1 MNRQQTSFS
10 CKKNKAAHTF
20 YSIGMRKHSDK
31 KVIYAALIGNSA
43 IAIMKFIVAAISGS
57 AAMLAE
63 GFHSAA
69 DSGNQ
74 IMLLVGHA
82 RSGKPPDDRHPFGYG
97 KELYFW
103 AFVVAVSIF
112 FVGAALS
119 IYEGINKLIH
129 PEPVKS
135 IILPLVVLGLAMI
148 FEAYPWWIAFSE
160 ARKIKT
166 GKGFTSFMD
175 MAVRSKN
182 PTVLVVLFEDTAALI
197 GLLVAAVGITLAY
210 TTKMSIFDAIASIL
224 IGVVLLVLALFL
236 ARETKELLIGE
247 SAGRRDREKISQA
260 ICTMPEI
267 SQCGSLLTMH
277 LGPDDIL
284 VNIDVEFVDGLS
296 TDELEAAIDRLES
309 RVKEVVPTA
318 TKIYIEAK
326 AVKKK
331 SAIAANPSG
340 RFRDPPSERES

>member
-1 MNRQQTSFS
+1 M
-10 CKKNKAAHTF
+10 K
-20 YSIGMRKHSDK
+20 KHSDK
-31 KVIYAALIGNSA
+31 KVIYAALVGNSA
-43 IAIMKFIVAAISGS
+43 IAVMKFVVAAVSGS

-69 DSGNQ
+69 DTGNQ
-74 IMLLVGHA
+74 IMLLIGHSRA
-82 RSGKPPDDRHPFGYG
+82 KKPADDNHPFGYG

-119 IYEGINKLIH
+119 IYEGIDKLLH
-129 PEPVKS
+129 PEPMRS
-135 IILPLVVLGLAMI
+135 LLLPLVVLGLAVI
-148 FEAYPWWIAFSE
+148 FEGYPWWIAFSE
-160 ARKIKT
+160 AKKLKT

-175 MAVRSKN
+175 MAVRAKN
-182 PTVLVVLFEDTAALI
+182 PTVLVVLFEDSAALI
-197 GLLVAAVGITLAY
+197 GLLVAAVGITLSY
-210 TTKMSIFDAIASIL
+210 TTEMSIFDALASIL

-247 SAGRRDREKISQA
+247 SAARRDREKIRTA

-267 SQCGSLLTMH
+267 RQCGTLLTMH

-284 VNIDVEFVDGLS
+284 VNIDVEFVDHLS
-296 TDELEAAIDRLES
+296 TDELEAAIDRIES
-309 RVKEVVPTA
+309 EVKEVVPTA

-326 AVKKK
+326 ALKKK
-331 SAIAANPSG
+331 MA
-340 RFRDPPSERES
+340 

>member
-1 MNRQQTSFS
+1 
-10 CKKNKAAHTF
+10 
-20 YSIGMRKHSDK
+20 MRKHSDK

-43 IAIMKFIVAAISGS
+43 IAVMKFIVASISGS

-74 IMLLVGHA
+74 IMLLIGHA
-82 RSGKPPDDRHPFGYG
+82 RSGKPPDEKHPFGYG

-119 IYEGINKLIH
+119 IYEGINKLLH

-135 IILPLVVLGLAMI
+135 LFLSLVVLGLAMV

-160 ARKIKT
+160 ARSIRE
-166 GKGFTSFMD
+166 GKGYSSLMD

-182 PTVLVVLFEDTAALI
+182 PTIMVVLFEDSAALV
-197 GLLVAAVGITLAY
+197 GLLIAAVGITLAY

-247 SAGRRDREKISQA
+247 SAGRRDREKIHQT
-260 ICTMPEI
+260 ICSMPEI

-284 VNIDVEFVDGLS
+284 VNIDVEFVDDLS
-296 TDELEAAIDRLES
+296 TDEVEAAIDRIES
-309 RVKEVVPTA
+309 RVKEAVPSA

-326 AVKKK
+326 AIKKK
-331 SAIAANPSG
+331 FASFTKTN
-340 RFRDPPSERES
+340 

>member
-1 MNRQQTSFS
+1 M
-10 CKKNKAAHTF
+10 K
-20 YSIGMRKHSDK
+20 KHSDK

-43 IAIMKFIVAAISGS
+43 IAVMKFIVAVISGS

-74 IMLLVGHA
+74 IMLLIGHSRA
-82 RSGKPPDDRHPFGYG
+82 KKPPDDRHPFGYG

-119 IYEGINKLIH
+119 IYEGIDKLIH

-135 IILPLVVLGLAMI
+135 IIFPLVVLGLAMI

-247 SAGRRDREKISQA
+247 SAGRRDREKINQA
-260 ICTMPEI
+260 ICSMSEI
-267 SQCGSLLTMH
+267 RQCGSLLTMH

-284 VNIDVEFVDGLS
+284 VNIDVEFIDGLS
-296 TDELEAAIDRLES
+296 TDELEAAIDQIES
-309 RVKEVVPTA
+309 RVKEVVPTV

-340 RFRDPPSERES
+340 

>member
-1 MNRQQTSFS
+1 M
-10 CKKNKAAHTF
+10 K
-20 YSIGMRKHSDK
+20 KHSDK

-43 IAIMKFIVAAISGS
+43 IAVMKFIVAAISGS

-74 IMLLVGHA
+74 IMLLVGHSRA
-82 RSGKPPDDRHPFGYG
+82 KKPPDERHPFGYG

-119 IYEGINKLIH
+119 LYEGIDKLIH

-135 IILPLVVLGLAMI
+135 LFLPLVVLGLAMI

-160 ARKIKT
+160 ARHLKK
-166 GKGFTSFMD
+166 GKGYKSLMD

-182 PTVLVVLFEDTAALI
+182 PTILVVLFEDSAALV

-210 TTKMSIFDAIASIL
+210 TTKMSIFDSIASIL
-224 IGVVLLVLALFL
+224 IGLILLVLALFL

-247 SAGRRDREKISQA
+247 SAGRRDREKIHET
-260 ICTMPEI
+260 ICSMPEI
-267 SQCGSLLTMH
+267 RQCGRLLTMH

-284 VNIDVEFVDGLS
+284 VNIDVEFVDHLS
-296 TDELEAAIDRLES
+296 TDELEAAIDRIES
-309 RVKEVVPTA
+309 QVKKAVPTA

-331 SAIAANPSG
+331 LASG
-340 RFRDPPSERES
+340 TKAS

>member
-1 MNRQQTSFS
+1 M
-10 CKKNKAAHTF
+10 K
-20 YSIGMRKHSDK
+20 KHSDK
-31 KVIYAALIGNSA
+31 KVIYAALVGNSA
-43 IAIMKFIVAAISGS
+43 IAVMKFIVAAISGS

-74 IMLLVGHA
+74 IMLLIGHSRA
-82 RSGKPPDDRHPFGYG
+82 KKPADDNHPFGYG

-119 IYEGINKLIH
+119 IYEGIDKLLH
-129 PEPVKS
+129 PEPMRS
-135 IILPLVVLGLAMI
+135 LILPLVVLGLAMI

-160 ARKIKT
+160 AKKLKT
-166 GKGFTSFMD
+166 GKGFASFMD

-182 PTVLVVLFEDTAALI
+182 PTVLVVLFEDSAALI
-197 GLLVAAVGITLAY
+197 GLLVAAIGITLSY
-210 TTKMSIFDAIASIL
+210 TTEMSIFDAIASIL
-224 IGVVLLVLALFL
+224 IGVVLLMLALFL

-247 SAGRRDREKISQA
+247 SAARRDREKIHTS
-260 ICTMPEI
+260 ICSMPEI
-267 SQCGSLLTMH
+267 RQCGTLLTMH

-284 VNIDVEFVDGLS
+284 VNIDVEFVDHLS
-296 TDELEAAIDRLES
+296 TDELEAAIDRIES
-309 RVKEVVPTA
+309 QVKEVVPTA

-326 AVKKK
+326 ALKKK
-331 SAIAANPSG
+331 MV
-340 RFRDPPSERES
+340 

>member
-247 SAGRRDREKISQA
+247 SAGRRDREKN
-260 ICTMPEI
+260 T
-267 SQCGSLLTMH
+267 
-277 LGPDDIL
+277 
-284 VNIDVEFVDGLS
+284 
-296 TDELEAAIDRLES
+296 
-309 RVKEVVPTA
+309 
-318 TKIYIEAK
+318 
-326 AVKKK
+326 
-331 SAIAANPSG
+331 
-340 RFRDPPSERES
+340 

>member
-1 MNRQQTSFS
+1 M
-10 CKKNKAAHTF
+10 K
-20 YSIGMRKHSDK
+20 KHSDK

-43 IAIMKFIVAAISGS
+43 IGVMKFIVAAISGS

-74 IMLLVGHA
+74 LMLLIGLA
-82 RSGKPPDDRHPFGYG
+82 RAKRPADDKHPFGYG

-112 FVGAALS
+112 VVGAALS
-119 IYEGINKLIH
+119 IYEGINKLFH

-135 IILPLVVLGLAMI
+135 LMLPLVVLGLAMA

-160 ARKIKT
+160 AKKLKR
-166 GKGFTSFMD
+166 GKGIYGYMD
-175 MAVRSKN
+175 MAIRSKN
-182 PTVLVVLFEDTAALI
+182 PTVMVVLFEDSAALI
-197 GLLVAAVGITLAY
+197 GLGIAAVGITVAH
-210 TTKMSIFDAIASIL
+210 TTRMVIFDAIASIV
-224 IGVVLLVLALFL
+224 IGVVLLLLAVFL
-236 ARETKELLIGE
+236 AWETKELLIGE
-247 SAGRRDREKISQA
+247 SAGRRDREKIHQA
-260 ICTMPEI
+260 ICGMPEI
-267 SQCGSLLTMH
+267 KQCGSLLTMH

-296 TDELEAAIDRLES
+296 TDELEAAIDRIES
-309 RVKEVVPTA
+309 RVKEAVPTA

-326 AVKKK
+326 AVKKELAGVTK
-331 SAIAANPSG
+331 TS
-340 RFRDPPSERES
+340 

>member
-1 MNRQQTSFS
+1 
-10 CKKNKAAHTF
+10 
-20 YSIGMRKHSDK
+20 MRKHSDK
-31 KVIYAALIGNSA
+31 KVIYAALIGNCA
-43 IAIMKFIVAAISGS
+43 IALMKFMVSAISGS

-74 IMLLVGHA
+74 IMLLIGHQRA
-82 RSGKPPDDRHPFGYG
+82 GKPPDDNHPFGYG

-103 AFVVAVSIF
+103 AFVVSVSIF

-119 IYEGINKLIH
+119 IYQGIHKLIH

-135 IILPLVVLGLAMI
+135 LILPLVVLGLAMI

-160 ARKIKT
+160 AKKNKAV
-166 GKGFTSFMD
+166 KGFTSFMD

-182 PTVLVVLFEDTAALI
+182 PTALVVLFEDTAALI
-197 GLLVAAVGITLAY
+197 GLLVAAAGITLAY
-210 TTKMSIFDAIASIL
+210 TTQMSIFDGLASIL
-224 IGVVLLVLALFL
+224 IGATLLILALFL

-247 SAGRRDREKISQA
+247 SAGKGDREKINTA

-267 SQCGSLLTMH
+267 KHCGRLLTMH

-296 TDELEAAIDRLES
+296 TDEVETAIARIEK
-309 RVKEVVPTA
+309 RVKEAVPAA
-318 TKIYIEAK
+318 TKIYIEAQ
-326 AVKKK
+326 ALKKK
-331 SAIAANPSG
+331 TL
-340 RFRDPPSERES
+340 

>member
-20 YSIGMRKHSDK
+20 YSIGMRKHLDK

>member
-1 MNRQQTSFS
+1 
-10 CKKNKAAHTF
+10 
-20 YSIGMRKHSDK
+20 
-31 KVIYAALIGNSA
+31 
-43 IAIMKFIVAAISGS
+43 MKFAAAFISGS

-63 GFHSAA
+63 AFHSSA
-69 DSGNQ
+69 DTGNQ
-74 IMLLVGHA
+74 IMLLIGHA
-82 RSGKPPDDRHPFGYG
+82 RAEKPADEKHPFGYG

-119 IYEGINKLIH
+119 IYEGVHKLIH

-135 IILPLVVLGLAMI
+135 LLLPLVVLGVAMV

-160 ARKIKT
+160 ARHIKE
-166 GKGFTSFMD
+166 GKGYRSLMD

-210 TTKMSIFDAIASIL
+210 TTRAPIFDAIASIL
-224 IGVVLLVLALFL
+224 IGVILLLLALFL

-247 SAGRRDREKISQA
+247 SAGKRDRENIHQA
-260 ICTMPEI
+260 ICSIPEVA
-267 SQCGSLLTMH
+267 QCGRLLTMH

-284 VNIDVEFVDGLS
+284 VNIDVEFIDGLS
-296 TDELEAAIDRLES
+296 TDELEAAVDRIEF
-309 RVKEVVPTA
+309 RVREVVPA
-318 TKIYIEAK
+318 VSKIYIEAEALK
-326 AVKKK
+326 RK
-331 SAIAANPSG
+331 
-340 RFRDPPSERES
+340 ERM

>member
-1 MNRQQTSFS
+1 M
-10 CKKNKAAHTF
+10 K
-20 YSIGMRKHSDK
+20 KHSDK
-31 KVIYAALIGNSA
+31 KVIYAALIGNST
-43 IAIMKFIVAAISGS
+43 IAVMKFLVAAISGS

-74 IMLLVGHA
+74 IMLLIGHSRA
-82 RSGKPPDDRHPFGYG
+82 KKPADDNHPFGYG

-119 IYEGINKLIH
+119 IYEGIDKLLH
-129 PEPVKS
+129 PEPMRSLV
-135 IILPLVVLGLAMI
+135 LPLVVLGLATI

-160 ARKIKT
+160 AKKLKT

-182 PTVLVVLFEDTAALI
+182 PTVLVVLFEDSAALI
-197 GLLVAAVGITLAY
+197 GLLVAATGITLSY
-210 TTKMSIFDAIASIL
+210 ITEMSIFDAIASIL

-247 SAGRRDREKISQA
+247 SAARRDREKIHTA

-267 SQCGSLLTMH
+267 RQCGTLLTMH

-284 VNIDVEFVDGLS
+284 VNIDVEFVDHLS
-296 TDELEAAIDRLES
+296 TDELEAAIDRIES
-309 RVKEVVPTA
+309 EVKEVVPTA

-326 AVKKK
+326 ALKKK
-331 SAIAANPSG
+331 MV
-340 RFRDPPSERES
+340 

>member
-1 MNRQQTSFS
+1 
-10 CKKNKAAHTF
+10 
-20 YSIGMRKHSDK
+20 MRKHSDK

>member
-1 MNRQQTSFS
+1 
-10 CKKNKAAHTF
+10 
-20 YSIGMRKHSDK
+20 MRKHSDK

-43 IAIMKFIVAAISGS
+43 IAIMKFIVAVISGS

-74 IMLLVGHA
+74 IMLLTGHSRA
-82 RSGKPPDDRHPFGYG
+82 QKPPDDKHPFGYG

-119 IYEGINKLIH
+119 IYEGIDKLIH

-166 GKGFTSFMD
+166 GKGFASFMD

-197 GLLVAAVGITLAY
+197 GLLVAAIGITLAY

-224 IGVVLLVLALFL
+224 IGVLLLVLALFL

-247 SAGRRDREKISQA
+247 SAGRRDREKINQA

-267 SQCGSLLTMH
+267 RRCGNLLTMH

-296 TDELEAAIDRLES
+296 TDELEAAIDRIES
-309 RVKEVVPTA
+309 RVKEAVPTA

-326 AVKKK
+326 AVKKELAGSK
-331 SAIAANPSG
+331 KTS
-340 RFRDPPSERES
+340 

>member
-1 MNRQQTSFS
+1 M
-10 CKKNKAAHTF
+10 K
-20 YSIGMRKHSDK
+20 KHSDK
-31 KVIYAALIGNSA
+31 KVIYAALIGNSV
-43 IAIMKFIVAAISGS
+43 IAVMKFAVAAISGS

-74 IMLLVGHA
+74 IMLLIGHA
-82 RSGKPPDDRHPFGYG
+82 RAKKPPDEKHPFGYG
-97 KELYFW
+97 MELYFW

-135 IILPLVVLGLAMI
+135 LFLSLVVLGLAMV

-160 ARKIKT
+160 ARHLKE
-166 GKGFTSFMD
+166 GKGYKSLMD

-182 PTVLVVLFEDTAALI
+182 PTILVVLFEDSAALI

-236 ARETKELLIGE
+236 ARETKGLLIGE
-247 SAGRRDREKISQA
+247 SAGRRDREKIHRT
-260 ICTMPEI
+260 ICSMPEI
-267 SQCGSLLTMH
+267 KHCGSLLTMH

-284 VNIDVEFVDGLS
+284 VNIDVEFVDHLS
-296 TDELEAAIDRLES
+296 TDEVEAAIDRIES
-309 RVKEVVPTA
+309 RVKEAVPA
-318 TKIYIEAK
+318 VTKIYIEAK

-331 SAIAANPSG
+331 FASFTKTS
-340 RFRDPPSERES
+340 

>member
-1 MNRQQTSFS
+1 
-10 CKKNKAAHTF
+10 
-20 YSIGMRKHSDK
+20 MRKHLDK

-43 IAIMKFIVAAISGS
+43 IAVMKFMVAALSGS

-74 IMLLVGHA
+74 VMLLIGHHRA
-82 RSGKPPDDRHPFGYG
+82 EKPPDDNHPFGYG

-103 AFVVAVSIF
+103 AFVVSVSIF

-119 IYEGINKLIH
+119 IYEGIDKLLH
-129 PEPVKS
+129 PEPVRS
-135 IILPLVVLGLAMI
+135 LILPLVVLTLAMV

-175 MAVRSKN
+175 MAIRSKN
-182 PTVLVVLFEDTAALI
+182 PTVLVVLSEDTAALI
-197 GLLVAAVGITLAY
+197 GLLVAAAGIILAY
-210 TTKMSIFDAIASIL
+210 TTKVSIFDSIASIL

-247 SAGRRDREKISQA
+247 SAARRDREKIHQA

-267 SQCGSLLTMH
+267 KECGTLLTMH
-277 LGPDDIL
+277 LGPDEIL
-284 VNIDVEFVDGLS
+284 VNIDVEFVDHLS
-296 TDELEAAIDRLES
+296 TDELEAAIDRIES
-309 RVKEVVPTA
+309 RVKDAVPTA

-326 AVKKK
+326 AVKKEVARAK
-331 SAIAANPSG
+331 KAS
-340 RFRDPPSERES
+340 

>member
-1 MNRQQTSFS
+1 M
-10 CKKNKAAHTF
+10 K
-20 YSIGMRKHSDK
+20 KHSDK

-43 IAIMKFIVAAISGS
+43 IAVMKFAAAFISGS

-63 GFHSAA
+63 AFHSSA
-69 DSGNQ
+69 DTGNQ
-74 IMLLVGHA
+74 IMLLIGHA
-82 RSGKPPDDRHPFGYG
+82 RAEKPADEKHPFGYG

-119 IYEGINKLIH
+119 IYEGVHKLIH

-135 IILPLVVLGLAMI
+135 LLLPLVVLGVAMV

-160 ARKIKT
+160 ARHIKE
-166 GKGFTSFMD
+166 GKGYRSLMD

-210 TTKMSIFDAIASIL
+210 TTRAPIFDAIASIL
-224 IGVVLLVLALFL
+224 IGVILLLLALFL

-247 SAGRRDREKISQA
+247 SAGKRDRENIHQA
-260 ICTMPEI
+260 ICSIPEVA
-267 SQCGSLLTMH
+267 QCGRLLTMH

-284 VNIDVEFVDGLS
+284 VNIDVEFIDGLS
-296 TDELEAAIDRLES
+296 TDELEAAVDRIEF
-309 RVKEVVPTA
+309 RVREVVPA
-318 TKIYIEAK
+318 VSKIYIEAEALK
-326 AVKKK
+326 RK
-331 SAIAANPSG
+331 
-340 RFRDPPSERES
+340 ERM

>member
-1 MNRQQTSFS
+1 VNRQQTSFS
-10 CKKNKAAHTF
+10 CKKNKAVHTF

-331 SAIAANPSG
+331 SAIAANQSG